1 MLSSALMLMSSLLA
15 APAAA
20 AGAPG
25 GQYGDEPC
33 ALSDLVGHNW
43 TYIAPA
49 AFRGGTW
56 NNDHGCVYH
65 FRACGA
71 QCFEFV
77 SPPQCLSDQLGKD
90 GVKATLGPPGAAP
103 GGQQLVSLQ
112 YGKGQVGCSTLPGVQ
127 CSTPSGETVKCPV
140 AQGDNVCGC
149 PGATAACKPCH
160 TCQKC
165 TSGDVGG
172 MQSAH
177 KVGWMSARCSLIDV
191 EDGGMYVRGN
201 PDGRSHP
208 MDFAPHEWLRLA
220 AAWVVRSAIVTFSED
235 QSRHLTPGIPIAP
248 NAKPHYYGY
257 W

>member
-1 MLSSALMLMSSLLA
+1 MFFANTRA
-15 APAAA
+15 
-20 AGAPG
+20 
-25 GQYGDEPC
+25 Q
-33 ALSDLVGHNW
+33 
-43 TYIAPA
+43 PA
-49 AFRGGTW
+49 AFQGGHFD
-56 NNDHGCVYH
+56 NEHECVYE

-77 SPPQCLSDQLGKD
+77 SPPQCLTDQLGKD

-112 YGKGQVGCSTLPGVQ
+112 YGQGQVGCSTLPGVQ
-127 CSTPSGETVKCPV
+127 CTTPSGEAVKCPV
-140 AQGDNVCGC
+140 HKGDNVCGC

-172 MQSAH
+172 MKSAH
-177 KVGWMSARCSLIDV
+177 KAGWMSARCSLIDV

-208 MDFAPHEWLRLA
+208 MDFAPHEVRLAWHSPNPLSDPLSSSRMYCLPQYLRLA